1 MALGICNQH
10 VVRQGKPK
18 HSSGMSFLQH
28 CNPEMCCPRF
38 LQCPRMHKAWE
49 LAFTFLYNL
58 RYPYHNLKNSKA
70 LSIEQCNLFNK
81 MNSFHNEFSPF
92 VPTNVIIIIIKT
104 MHMTYMIFS
113 HFLNQRLERILEKN
127 VFVACK

>member
-1 MALGICNQH
+1 MAT
-10 VVRQGKPK
+10 PK
-18 HSSGMSFLQH
+18 FVAHK
-28 CNPEMCCPRF
+28 F
-38 LQCPRMHKAWE
+38 LQCPKVHKAWE

-58 RYPYHNLKNSKA
+58 KYPYHNLKNSKA

-81 MNSFHNEFSPF
+81 KKSFHNEFSLF
-92 VPTNVIIIIIKT
+92 VSTNVIIIIIKA
-104 MHMTYMIFS
+104 MHMTYMIFV